1 MEVLERWCIVQGVV
15 VNLAVR
21 SCTETR
27 SVDQFQPKPA
37 DSNHLA
43 WSSHQKMTEI
53 GEIIRPVRNDH
64 RIGVIRQILSDM
76 PGSLF
81 ATQLKVHA
89 GRNEPK
95 IRNDVLLPPW
105 MNLGGKWQRNIEVM
119 ITIFGDECQT
129 DRTEK
134 RR

>member
-1 MEVLERWCIVQGVV
+1 
-15 VNLAVR
+15 
-21 SCTETR
+21 
-27 SVDQFQPKPA
+27 
-37 DSNHLA
+37 
-43 WSSHQKMTEI
+43 MTEI

-76 PGSLF
+76 PGILF

-95 IRNDVLLPPW
+95 IRNDVLLHPW
-105 MNLGGKWQRNIEVM
+105 MNLGGKWQRNIEVL

-129 DRTEK
+129 DKTPTKAMELGIKEIRTRE
-134 RR
+134 RRVVKEGVSMCRPKESHDH

>member
-1 MEVLERWCIVQGVV
+1 MIRRPP
-15 VNLAVR
+15 R
-21 SCTETR
+21 STR
-27 SVDQFQPKPA
+27 TDTLFPYTTLFRSSVDQFQPKPA

-81 ATQLKVHA
+81 ATQLQVHA

-105 MNLGGKWQRNIEVM
+105 MNLGGKWQRNIEENGRASCRERVWQY
-119 ITIFGDECQT
+119 E
-129 DRTEK
+129 
-134 RR
+134 